1 MLRVVAF
8 TTLLLLTSFSVVASS
23 FTVDPVL
30 VKLNSAKPTAALT
43 LRNTEDR
50 PLTIEVEALDWAQS
64 DGEDSL
70 SSSRHLI
77 AVPPIFT
84 LQGGEQQI
92 VRVGLRNPQAGA
104 VEQAFRLLFKEVPQL
119 AVNGQGLRIALRVS
133 LPVFVAPEGP
143 APKVLDWRAKLI
155 DSQILEIRIENRGAV
170 HWRNADMEVRRKS
183 DLSSLAVDKSLVY
196 ILPGTSRQWRFNTAK
211 PLVVGDELLI
221 ITRNYGRTVQTRV
234 VVE

>member
-8 TTLLLLTSFSVVASS
+8 TTLLLLTSFSAVASS

-92 VRVGLRNPQAGA
+92 VRVGLRNPQAEA
-104 VEQAFRLLFKEVPQL
+104 IEQAFRLLFKEVPQL

-143 APKVLDWRAKLI
+143 APKVLDWRARVI
-155 DSQILEIRIENRGAV
+155 DGQILEIRSENHGAV
-170 HWRNADMEVRRKS
+170 HWRNADMEVLRKS

>member
-1 MLRVVAF
+1 MLRVVAL
-8 TTLLLLTSFSVVASS
+8 TTLLLLTPFKAVASS

-30 VKLNSAKPTAALT
+30 VNLTGAKPTAALT
-43 LRNTEDR
+43 LRNTQDR
-50 PLTIEVEALDWAQS
+50 PLTIEVEPLGWSQQN
-64 DGEDSL
+64 GEDNL

-92 VRVGLRNPQAGA
+92 VRVGLRNPQPTA
-104 VEQAFRLLFKEVPQL
+104 VEQAFRLLFKEVPPA
-119 AVNGQGLRIALRVS
+119 AVDGQGLRIALRVS

-143 APKVLDWRAKLI
+143 APKVLDWRAKVI
-155 DSQILEIRIENRGAV
+155 DGQVLELRLENRGAV
-170 HWRNADMEVRRKS
+170 HWRNADMEVVRKS
-183 DLSSLAVDKSLVY
+183 DLASLALDKSLVY
-196 ILPGTSRQWRFNTAK
+196 ILPGASRQWRFNTAK
-211 PLVVGDELLI
+211 PLLVGDELQI